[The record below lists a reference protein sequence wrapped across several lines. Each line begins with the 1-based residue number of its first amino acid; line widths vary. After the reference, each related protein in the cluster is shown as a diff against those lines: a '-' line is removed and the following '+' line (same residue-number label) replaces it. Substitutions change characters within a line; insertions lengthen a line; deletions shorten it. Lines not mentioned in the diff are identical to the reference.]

1 MKRRVLVRGL
11 LALVIILVVML
22 AVAPVALAAADDAG
36 TAVPIEAQQLWG
48 LLVAVAVPFVTGLL
62 VRKGYAKWLKALIA
76 FILAAAVGVVTTYV
90 TGNWGGGVWVI
101 VLACYG
107 AAQTTFWVIVEQV
120 PGLKDWLYGHFNA
133 QPAEAQRN

>member
-1 MKRRVLVRGL
+1 MKSRVLVHAL
-11 LALVIILVVML
+11 LVLVLMLALTLSL
-22 AVAPVALAAADDAG
+22 APVALAAAGDG

-62 VRKGYAKWLKALIA
+62 VRKTYAKWLKAVIA
-76 FILAAAVGVVTTYV
+76 FVLAAAVGVVTTYV

-107 AAQTTFWVIVEQV
+107 AAQTTFWLIVDRV
-120 PGLKDWLYGHFNA
+120 PGLKSWLYDQFNREPRVA
-133 QPAEAQRN
+133 KRE